1 MWLLVPPLPGGGWL
15 LLPSERLGLL
25 VRQGSVLPTAR
36 LRLGQAALPEA
47 LPLALASSR
56 PSRGVVVSA
65 TTLLRA
71 AILAVAAGPR
81 PWSSGPPPLRAATS
95 MWSAPPPVALGAQ
108 PS

>member
-1 MWLLVPPLPGGGWL
+1 L
-15 LLPSERLGLL
+15 LLPSEPPVPLPEELLVPMPSERSGLL
-25 VRQGSVLPTAR
+25 VRLGSVLPTAR

-47 LPLALASSR
+47 RPLAR

-71 AILAVAAGPR
+71 AILAVAAGP
-81 PWSSGPPPLRAATS
+81 
-95 MWSAPPPVALGAQ
+95 PPVALGAQ